1 MTMTINDYVLRLKE
15 LLGIPVEDISKDPR
29 LTFAIETVIQ
39 AVLTWCNISVI
50 PRELENVILQ
60 IAEDQYR
67 TKYAAEFSDA
77 ISAVQSVKRGDVTTT
92 FGSVKSNVKAGPG
105 ASFVQAYESQLAAFR
120 KLRW

>member
-15 LLGIPVEDISKDPR
+15 LLGIPVEDISKDPQ
-29 LTFAIETVIQ
+29 LTFTIEIVIQ

-50 PRELENVILQ
+50 PIELELVVLQ

-77 ISAVQSVKRGDVTTT
+77 TSAVQSVKRGDVTTT
-92 FGSVKSNVKAGPG
+92 FSSVKPNIKAGPG